1 MKKQITILCLLFLSI
16 SAFGQNQNERVLYI
30 VDSIPVIEEPKEG
43 FGTLTENEI
52 ERIEVIKEKKIIEN
66 SGFRDLDGI
75 IYVFTKEYAKRPDSL
90 KAIPSTN
97 KMTKK
102 NTAQQSGCK
111 QLARSARN

>member
-52 ERIEVIKEKKIIEN
+52 DI
-66 SGFRDLDGI
+66 
-75 IYVFTKEYAKRPDSL
+75 
-90 KAIPSTN
+90 TN
-97 KMTKK
+97 KVE
-102 NTAQQSGCK
+102 TAFSNLWDAY
-111 QLARSARN
+111 QLVGQKEEGYENENNAH